1 MLELTLHI
9 GVGVDASYVGDILVD
24 LGALCVTTRDRNAG
38 TAAEQPIF
46 NEPAPGGDVFQ
57 DAGKTPVPWTEA
69 VLTAFFPVTTSV
81 EDVSMALLS
90 DFEMPV
96 TPNLKIVNSSPVPDH
111 ILAKDWVSHVHQ
123 NFAAV
128 QIGDLCVRAPWHK
141 TASLDPGVRHE
152 LVVEPGQ
159 AFGTG
164 EHPTTQLVIEWVRQY
179 TDQAGLGA
187 RWRVLDYGC
196 GSGVLALAAVKFG
209 AQFALGCDID
219 GAAVD
224 IAIKNAKTNACDNF
238 VKFCSNELEAQLFDG
253 HGYDLVLANI
263 LAGPLKTLAPLLA
276 SRVAR
281 GGSIVLSGILPSQ
294 ALDVSKVYSDHG
306 LTMQDAVVRAGWA
319 LIVGYK
325 AP

>member
-1 MLELTLHI
+1 LLGSMLEAKALQNTPRSFFDLLSTRRAECYNTPAVASRRTVKAVSQPPRWIPSATRKINGTKLYHLAASVTMLELTLHI
-9 GVGVDASYVGDILVD
+9 GVGVDASYVGDILVN

-57 DAGKTPVPWTEA
+57 AAGKTPVPWTEA
-69 VLTAFFPVTTSV
+69 ILTAFFPVTTSV

-90 DFEMPV
+90 DFEMPA

-164 EHPTTQLVIEWVRQY
+164 EHPTTQLVIGWVRRY
-179 TDQAGLGA
+179 ADQAGLGA
-187 RWRVLDYGC
+187 RWRVLDYG
-196 GSGVLALAAVKFG
+196 
-209 AQFALGCDID
+209 
-219 GAAVD
+219 
-224 IAIKNAKTNACDNF
+224 
-238 VKFCSNELEAQLFDG
+238 
-253 HGYDLVLANI
+253 
-263 LAGPLKTLAPLLA
+263 LKA
-276 SRVAR
+276 S
-281 GGSIVLSGILPSQ
+281 
-294 ALDVSKVYSDHG
+294 
-306 LTMQDAVVRAGWA
+306 
-319 LIVGYK
+319 
-325 AP
+325 